1 LLNNYL
7 VIVIVPGCLRHYEI
21 VMPLIFVYLRDER
34 KEPMLRDLRNIGIIA
49 HIDAGKTTTTERIL
63 YYTGLTHKIGETH
76 NGESVMDYLE
86 VEKER
91 GITVTSAATKCVWKG
106 VSINIIDTPG
116 HVDFTA
122 EVERSLR
129 ILDGAVVIFCAKGGV
144 EPQSETVWR
153 QADKYKVPRMAYV
166 NKMDAVGADFYS
178 VVEQI
183 RKRLGAKPLV
193 LTLPVFED
201 EVFTGIIDLVKM
213 NYQTFS
219 GNLGTEVQETL
230 IPDKYMAEAK
240 KWRLDMIESL
250 AETNENL
257 LEIYYNDG
265 DIPENLLIEIVRKN
279 VIDAS
284 MVPVICGSSY
294 RNIGVQ
300 TLLDSVVDFLPS
312 PLEVEPAKAID
323 INSGE
328 SIEISADSSTDF
340 SALIFKIVSDRHV
353 GKLAF
358 ARVYSGSIKAGS
370 YIYNSSKQKKER
382 VGRLVKM
389 HANHREEVEEV
400 KAGDIAA
407 FIGLKDVATG
417 DTVCSENNPIL
428 LESIDFP
435 EPVIQ
440 IAIEPRTQSDQN
452 KISEALA
459 KISAEDPTFRMTY
472 NKETG
477 QTLLSGM
484 GELHLE
490 IIAERLAK
498 EFRVDVNIGQPEV
511 AYKETISQAAEHVTR
526 YVKQTGGK
534 GQFAHVVLKMEP
546 GEGFVFESKIVGGAI
561 PREYIPA
568 VESGVKQALEE
579 GVLKGY
585 PVVNVKVSLLDGSF
599 HEVDSSEMAFR
610 AAAMIATKE
619 CLKKAKPMLLEPVM
633 RLEVTSPEEFTGN
646 IINNISNRRGK
657 LDSMEMLN
665 NTQIIRG
672 FVPLAEMFGYSTVL
686 RSGTQGRAGF
696 SMEFSHY
703 EERNIAS

>member
-1 LLNNYL
+1 MFEN
-7 VIVIVPGCLRHYEI
+7 
-21 VMPLIFVYLRDER
+21 F
-34 KEPMLRDLRNIGIIA
+34 RNIGIIA

-63 YYTGLTHKIGETH
+63 YYTGLTHKVGETH
-76 NGESVMDYLE
+76 DGASVMDYLD

-129 ILDGAVVIFCAKGGV
+129 ILDGAVVIFCGKGGV

-153 QADKYKVPRMAYV
+153 QADKYRVPRIAYV
-166 NKMDAVGADFYS
+166 NKMDAIGADFHR

-183 RKRLGAKPLV
+183 KQRLGGNPLI

-201 EVFTGIIDLVKM
+201 EVFAGVIDLIKM
-213 NYQTFS
+213 NYQTFAGS
-219 GNLGTEVQETL
+219 LGNDVKETA
-230 IPDKYMAEAK
+230 IPEQYVEEAERWRLELVEKMAETSEEL
-240 KWRLDMIESL
+240 LDL
-250 AETNENL
+250 
-257 LEIYYNDG
+257 YYNNQPITDQQLVAA
-265 DIPENLLIEIVRKN
+265 IRAN
-279 VIDAS
+279 VINAS
-284 MVPVICGSSY
+284 VVPVICGSSY

-300 TLLDSVVDFLPS
+300 TLLDTVVNYLPS
-312 PLEVEPAKAID
+312 PLDVEAIKAVEID
-323 INSGE
+323 TGKKM
-328 SIEISADSSTDF
+328 EIQPQDDITA
-340 SALIFKIVSDRHV
+340 ALIFKIVSDRHV

-358 ARVYSGSIKAGS
+358 TRVYSGSIKTGS
-370 YIYNSSKQKKER
+370 YVFNSTKGKKER
-382 VGRLVKM
+382 VGRIVKM
-389 HANHREEVEEV
+389 HANHREEIEEV

-407 FIGLKDVATG
+407 LIGLKDVGTG
-417 DTVCSENNPIL
+417 DTICDGAMPVL
-428 LESIDFP
+428 LESIEFP

-440 IAIEPRTQSDQN
+440 IAIEPRTQSDQGR
-452 KISEALA
+452 ISEALA
-459 KISAEDPTFRMTY
+459 KISAEDPTFRMIY

-490 IIAERLAK
+490 IITERLAK
-498 EFRVDVNIGQPEV
+498 EFHVGINVGQPEV
-511 AYKETISQAAEHVTR
+511 AYKETITRSAEHETR
-526 YVKQTGGK
+526 FVKQTGGR
-534 GQFAHVVLKMEP
+534 GQFAHVVLRLEP
-546 GEGFVFESKIVGGAI
+546 AEDFEFVSKVVGGAV

-568 VESGVKQALEE
+568 VESGVRQALEE

-585 PVVNVKVSLLDGSF
+585 PVVNVKASLLDGSF

-610 AAAMIATKE
+610 TAAMMAARE
-619 CLKKAKPMLLEPVM
+619 CLKKAGPMLMEPVM

-657 LDSMEMLN
+657 LDSMEMHN
-665 NTQIIRG
+665 STQIIRG
-672 FVPLAEMFGYSTVL
+672 YVPLAEMFGYSTVL
-686 RSGTQGRAGF
+686 RSSTQGRAGF

-703 EERNIAS
+703 EEKNIAS

>member
-1 LLNNYL
+1 
-7 VIVIVPGCLRHYEI
+7 
-21 VMPLIFVYLRDER
+21 
-34 KEPMLRDLRNIGIIA
+34 MLRDLRNIGIIA

-63 YYTGLTHKIGETH
+63 YYTGLTHKMGETH
-76 NGESVMDYLE
+76 DGKSVMDYLD

-106 VSINIIDTPG
+106 TSINIIDTPG

-129 ILDGAVVIFCAKGGV
+129 ILDGAVAIFCAKGGV

-153 QADKYKVPRMAYV
+153 QADKYKVPRIAYV
-166 NKMDAVGADFYS
+166 NKMDAIGADFHR

-183 RKRLGAKPLV
+183 KKRLGGNPLV

-201 EVFTGIIDLVKM
+201 EAFTGIIDLVKM
-213 NYQTFS
+213 NYQTFAGS
-219 GNLGTEVQETL
+219 LGNEVMETV
-230 IPDKYMAEAK
+230 IPDDYMKDALQ
-240 KWRLDMIESL
+240 WRQEMVEKL
-250 AETNENL
+250 AETSETL
-257 LEIYYNDG
+257 LEIFYNDEEIA
-265 DIPENLLIEIVRKN
+265 DDLLIQTVREN
-279 VIDAS
+279 VVSAS

-300 TLLDSVVDFLPS
+300 TLLDAVVNYLPS
-312 PLEVEPAKAID
+312 PLEVGITKATDID
-323 INSGE
+323 SGNNL
-328 SIEISADSSTDF
+328 EITPDNDDIF

-358 ARVYSGSIKAGS
+358 ARVYSGSVKSGS
-370 YIYNSSKQKKER
+370 YIYNSTKGKKER

-389 HANHREEVEEV
+389 HANHREEIEEV
-400 KAGDIAA
+400 QAGDIAA
-407 FIGLKDVATG
+407 FIGLKDVGTG
-417 DTVCSENNPIL
+417 DTLCDESKPIL
-428 LESIDFP
+428 LESIEFP

-459 KISAEDPTFRMTY
+459 KISAEDPTFKMVY

-498 EFRVDVNIGQPEV
+498 EFHVGINIGQPEV
-511 AYKETISQAAEHVTR
+511 AYKETITSTAEHVTR
-526 YVKQTGGK
+526 FVKQTGGK
-534 GQFAHVVLKMEP
+534 GQFAHVVLKVEP
-546 GEGFVFESKIVGGAI
+546 TEGFEFVNKIVGGAI

-568 VESGVKQALEE
+568 VEAGVKQALEE

-585 PVVNVKVSLLDGSF
+585 PVVNVKVTLLDGSF

-610 AAAMIATKE
+610 TAATLATRE
-619 CLKKAKPMLLEPVM
+619 CLKKANPKLMEPVM

-657 LDSMEMLN
+657 LDSMEMQN

-686 RSGTQGRAGF
+686 RSSTQGRAGF

>member
-1 LLNNYL
+1 
-7 VIVIVPGCLRHYEI
+7 
-21 VMPLIFVYLRDER
+21 
-34 KEPMLRDLRNIGIIA
+34 MLKDLRNIGIIA

-76 NGESVMDYLE
+76 DGASVMDYLD

-91 GITVTSAATKCVWKG
+91 GITVTSAATKCVWNG
-106 VSINIIDTPG
+106 VDINIIDTPG

-153 QADKYKVPRMAYV
+153 QADKYRVPRIAYV
-166 NKMDAVGADFYS
+166 NKMDAVGADFHR

-183 RKRLGAKPLV
+183 KQRLGGRPLV
-193 LTLPVFED
+193 LTLPVFQD
-201 EVFTGIIDLVKM
+201 DAFTGIIDLIKM

-219 GNLGTEVQETL
+219 GSLGNEVKETA
-230 IPDKYMAEAK
+230 IPAEYLEEAQQ
-240 KWRLDMIESL
+240 WRMDLVEKL
-250 AETNENL
+250 AENSEEL
-257 LEIYYNDG
+257 LDLYYDNQPIADHQLAAA
-265 DIPENLLIEIVRKN
+265 IRKN
-279 VIDAS
+279 VIEAS
-284 MVPVICGSSY
+284 IIPVICGSSY

-300 TLLDSVVDFLPS
+300 TLLDTVVNYLPS
-312 PLEVEPAKAID
+312 PLDVEAIRATD
-323 INSGE
+323 VISGDK
-328 SIEISADSSTDF
+328 IEIGPEDENF

-358 ARVYSGSIKAGS
+358 TRIYSGALKAGS
-370 YIYNSSKQKKER
+370 YVYNSSKGKKER
-382 VGRLVKM
+382 VGRIVKM

-407 FIGLKDVATG
+407 LIGLKDVGTG
-417 DTVCSENNPIL
+417 DTICDETMPVL
-428 LESIDFP
+428 LESIEFP

-440 IAIEPRTQSDQN
+440 IAIEPRTQADQA
-452 KISEALA
+452 KISEALG
-459 KISAEDPTFRMTY
+459 KISAEDPTFKMTY

-477 QTLLSGM
+477 QTLLAGM

-498 EFRVDVNIGQPEV
+498 EFHVGINIGQPEV
-511 AYKETISQAAEHVTR
+511 AYKETITRTAEHETR
-526 YVKQTGGK
+526 FVKQTGGK
-534 GQFAHVVLKMEP
+534 GQFAHLVLRLEP
-546 GEGFVFESKIVGGAI
+546 NEGFEFVNKIVGGAI

-568 VESGVKQALEE
+568 VESGIKQALEE

-585 PVVNVKVSLLDGSF
+585 PVVNVKATLLDGSF

-610 AAAMIATKE
+610 TAAMLATRE
-619 CLKKAKPMLLEPVM
+619 CLKKAGPLLMEPVM
-633 RLEVTSPEEFTGN
+633 RVEVTSPEEFTGN

-657 LDSMEMLN
+657 LDSMEMQN
-665 NTQIIRG
+665 STQIIRG
-672 FVPLAEMFGYSTVL
+672 YVPLAEMFGYSTVL
-686 RSGTQGRAGF
+686 RSSTQGRAGF

>member
-1 LLNNYL
+1 
-7 VIVIVPGCLRHYEI
+7 
-21 VMPLIFVYLRDER
+21 
-34 KEPMLRDLRNIGIIA
+34 MLKDLRNIGIIA

-63 YYTGLTHKIGETH
+63 YYTGLTHKVGETH
-76 NGESVMDYLE
+76 DGASVMDYLD

-129 ILDGAVVIFCAKGGV
+129 ILDGAVVIFCGKGGV

-153 QADKYKVPRMAYV
+153 QADKYRVPRIAYV
-166 NKMDAVGADFYS
+166 NKMDAIGADFHR

-183 RKRLGAKPLV
+183 KQRLGGNPLI
-193 LTLPVFED
+193 LTLPVFQD

-213 NYQTFS
+213 NYQTFAGS
-219 GNLGTEVQETL
+219 LGNDVKETA
-230 IPDKYMAEAK
+230 IPGQYLEEAER
-240 KWRLDMIESL
+240 WRLDLVEKL
-250 AETNENL
+250 AETSEEL
-257 LEIYYNDG
+257 LDLYYNNQPIADHQLVAA
-265 DIPENLLIEIVRKN
+265 IRAN

-300 TLLDSVVDFLPS
+300 TLLDTVVNYLPS
-312 PLEVEPAKAID
+312 PLDVGNIKAIELD
-323 INSGE
+323 SGAK
-328 SIEISADSSTDF
+328 IEINPQDDIF

-358 ARVYSGSIKAGS
+358 TRIYSGSVKAGS
-370 YIYNSSKQKKER
+370 YVFNSTKGKKER
-382 VGRLVKM
+382 VGRIVKM
-389 HANHREEVEEV
+389 HANHREEIEEV

-407 FIGLKDVATG
+407 LIGLKDVGTG
-417 DTVCSENNPIL
+417 DTICDETMPVL
-428 LESIDFP
+428 LESIEFP

-440 IAIEPRTQSDQN
+440 IAIEPRTQADQAR
-452 KISEALA
+452 ISEALA
-459 KISAEDPTFRMTY
+459 KISAEDPTFRITY
-472 NKETG
+472 NKDTG

-490 IIAERLAK
+490 IVAERLAK
-498 EFRVDVNIGQPEV
+498 EFHVGINVGQPEV
-511 AYKETISQAAEHVTR
+511 AYKETITRTAEHETR
-526 YVKQTGGK
+526 FVKQTGGR
-534 GQFAHVVLKMEP
+534 GQFAHLVLRLEP
-546 GEGFVFESKIVGGAI
+546 AEGFEFVSKVIGGAI

-585 PVVNVKVSLLDGSF
+585 PVVNVKATLLDGSF

-610 AAAMIATKE
+610 TAAMMATRE
-619 CLKKAKPMLLEPVM
+619 CLKKASPRLMEPVM

-657 LDSMEMLN
+657 LDSMEMHN
-665 NTQIIRG
+665 STQIIRG
-672 FVPLAEMFGYSTVL
+672 YVPLAEMFGYSTVL
-686 RSGTQGRAGF
+686 RSSTQGRAGF

-703 EERNIAS
+703 EEREIAS

>member
-1 LLNNYL
+1 MF
-7 VIVIVPGCLRHYEI
+7 E
-21 VMPLIFVYLRDER
+21 E
-34 KEPMLRDLRNIGIIA
+34 LRNIGIIA

-63 YYTGLTHKIGETH
+63 YYTGLTYKVGETH
-76 NGESVMDYLE
+76 DGASVMDYLD

-91 GITVTSAATKCVWKG
+91 GITVTSAATKCSWKG
-106 VSINIIDTPG
+106 FSINIIDTPG

-129 ILDGAVVIFCAKGGV
+129 ILDGAVVIFCGKGGV

-153 QADKYKVPRMAYV
+153 QADKYRVPRIAYV
-166 NKMDAVGADFYS
+166 NKMDAIGADFHR

-183 RKRLGAKPLV
+183 KKRLGGNPLV
-193 LTLPVFED
+193 LTLPVFQE
-201 EVFTGIIDLVKM
+201 EVFTGIIDLIKM

-219 GNLGTEVQETL
+219 GSLGNEVKYTA
-230 IPDKYMAEAK
+230 IPEQYLEQARQ
-240 KWRLDMIESL
+240 WRLELVEAL
-250 AETNENL
+250 AATSEEL
-257 LEIYYNDG
+257 LDLYYDNQPID
-265 DIPENLLIEIVRKN
+265 DDQLVAAIRTN
-279 VIDAS
+279 VINAS

-300 TLLDSVVDFLPS
+300 TLLDMVVNYLPS
-312 PLEVEPAKAID
+312 PLDVEAIRAVD
-323 INSGE
+323 VHSGE
-328 SIEISADSSTDF
+328 KMEIHPQDDIV

-358 ARVYSGSIKAGS
+358 TRVYSGSIKAGS
-370 YIYNSSKQKKER
+370 YFFNSTKGKKER
-382 VGRLVKM
+382 VGRIVKM
-389 HANHREEVEEV
+389 HANHREEIEEV

-407 FIGLKDVATG
+407 LIGLKDVGTG
-417 DTVCSENNPIL
+417 DTICDETRPVL
-428 LESIDFP
+428 LESIEFP

-440 IAIEPRTQSDQN
+440 IAIEPRTQADQTR
-452 KISEALA
+452 IPEALA
-459 KISAEDPTFRMTY
+459 KISAEDPTFKMVY

-498 EFRVDVNIGQPEV
+498 EFHVGINIGQPEV
-511 AYKETISQAAEHVTR
+511 AYKETISRNAQHETR
-526 YVKQTGGK
+526 FVKQTGGR
-534 GQFAHVVLKMEP
+534 GQFAHLVLQLEP
-546 GEGFVFESKIVGGAI
+546 AEGFEFVSKVVGGAI

-568 VESGVKQALEE
+568 IESGVKQALEE

-585 PVVNVKVSLLDGSF
+585 PVVNVKATLLDGSF

-610 AAAMIATKE
+610 TAAMMATRE
-619 CLKKAKPMLLEPVM
+619 CLKKAGPRLMEPVM

-657 LDSMEMLN
+657 LDSMEMQN

-672 FVPLAEMFGYSTVL
+672 YVPLAEMFGYSTVL
-686 RSGTQGRAGF
+686 RSSTQGRAGF

-703 EERNIAS
+703 EERSIAS

>member
-1 LLNNYL
+1 
-7 VIVIVPGCLRHYEI
+7 
-21 VMPLIFVYLRDER
+21 
-34 KEPMLRDLRNIGIIA
+34 MLKDLRNIGIIA

-76 NGESVMDYLE
+76 DGESVMDYLD

-106 VSINIIDTPG
+106 TSINIIDTPG

-153 QADKYKVPRMAYV
+153 QADKYKVPRMAYI
-166 NKMDAVGADFYS
+166 NKMDTIGADFYL

-183 RKRLGAKPLV
+183 EKRLGANPMV
-193 LTLPVFED
+193 LTLPVFEN
-201 EVFTGIIDLVKM
+201 EVFTGIIDLIKM

-219 GNLGTEVQETL
+219 GNLGNDVKETS
-230 IPDKYMAEAK
+230 IPESYMEEAL
-240 KWRLDMIESL
+240 KWRLVMIEKL
-250 AETNENL
+250 AETSESL
-257 LEIYYNDG
+257 LDLYFNNQEISER
-265 DIPENLLIEIVRKN
+265 ILLDTVRQN
-279 VIDAS
+279 VINAS
-284 MVPVICGSSY
+284 IVPVICGSSY

-300 TLLDSVVDFLPS
+300 TLLDSVVEFLPS
-312 PLEVEPAKAID
+312 PLEVESTKATD
-323 INSGE
+323 INNGD
-328 SIEISADSSTDF
+328 ILEITPDSCDFF
-340 SALIFKIVSDRHV
+340 SALVFKIVSDRHV

-358 ARVYSGSIKAGS
+358 ARVYSGSVKAGS
-370 YIYNSSKQKKER
+370 YIYNSSKGKKER

-389 HANHREEVEEV
+389 HANHREEIEEV
-400 KAGDIAA
+400 NAGDIAA
-407 FIGLKDVATG
+407 FIGLKDVGTG
-417 DTVCSENNPIL
+417 DTICSENQPIL

-459 KISAEDPTFRMTY
+459 KISAEDPTFKMIY

-498 EFRVDVNIGQPEV
+498 EFHVDINIGQPEV
-511 AYKETISQAAEHVTR
+511 AYKETITRPAEHVTR

-546 GEGFVFESKIVGGAI
+546 SEGFEFVSKIVGGAI

-579 GVLKGY
+579 GTLKGY
-585 PVVNVKVSLLDGSF
+585 PVVNVRVTLMDGSF

-610 AAAMIATKE
+610 TAAMFATRE
-619 CLKKAKPMLLEPVM
+619 CLKKASPKLLEPVM
-633 RLEVTSPEEFTGN
+633 RVEVTSPEEFTGN
-646 IINNISNRRGK
+646 IINNISNRRGR
-657 LDSMEMLN
+657 LDSMEMQN

-686 RSGTQGRAGF
+686 RSSTQGRAGF